1 MADIP
6 EGLDDLLNS
15 IRGEGK
21 SSGSSALAIIPK
33 AEKKESDSVENED
46 IDPRILKLLGLEDV
60 FDIDYDTYKT
70 LLREKMAAGRMSDS
84 KIPTE
89 EVQLLTDEYKRV
101 KSKTGRFKVKGQK
114 IKKESFVGKKKPAVA
129 KSIKALPGRV
139 TPKDVVDAE
148 VITPDDKEP
157 IDEVLGQL
165 ALKLNKVD
173 ENVKK
178 IVNTSVEKEKEE
190 KEAQDDDRIEA
201 DKEKKKA
208 KERKRESA
216 GIGRVVSTVVSK
228 AMAPA
233 KATFDFLNDFFKKFL
248 FATVIAE
255 IIRFLKS
262 PIEYFRPIVE
272 WLNSTITMINEKVAA
287 VIRGALDPINGAI
300 TGFNQKLTAIQN
312 GVNGIINNVPGLKYL
327 VPPLDLGQIPLIP
340 TQKIIQKVTIP
351 QIPYPAKGSAVSQQ
365 SGGQMMR
372 GFAGMLSGFFG
383 LTQTSGTSTTSTGA
397 TSNTKGNFTGN
408 NNQQKAMNYFMSQ
421 GLTKEQ
427 AAGIVGNL
435 MQESTANLD
444 PMANNGLGNQ
454 GLAQWD
460 ANRWARFKAW
470 AKTQNLNVNSFEAQ
484 LQWIM
489 QEFITGSGGLGLA
502 RYKQTKTAE
511 EAAALF
517 NKDFER
523 SGEVPGDPGYENRIR
538 NANQLMKMNLQPPSK
553 PTIGSNTKA
562 SAPPPPK
569 PRVASSVLLNSN
581 GDLASSGPSGTATP
595 NQKQVPIFS
604 ARGNDPYGMAIAGT
618 YNLLGALG

>member
-21 SSGSSALAIIPK
+21 SSGSSALAVIPK
-33 AEKKESDSVENED
+33 PEKKESDSVENED

-70 LLREKMAAGRMSDS
+70 LLRERMAAGRMPDS

-89 EVQLLTDEYKRV
+89 EVQLLTDEFKRV

-114 IKKESFVGKKKPAVA
+114 IKKESFVGKKKPTVTKA
-129 KSIKALPGRV
+129 IKALPGRV
-139 TPKDVVDAE
+139 TPKDTVDAE
-148 VITPDDKEP
+148 VITPEGKEP

-178 IVNTSVEKEKEE
+178 IINTSVEKEKEE
-190 KEAQDDDRIEA
+190 KETQDDERIET
-201 DKEKKKA
+201 DKEKKSA
-208 KERKRESA
+208 KEKKRESA
-216 GIGRVVSTVVSK
+216 GITKVVSGVVSK

-233 KATFDFLNDFFKKFL
+233 KATFDFLNEFFKKFL

-255 IIRFLKS
+255 IIRFLKN

-272 WLNSTITMINEKVAA
+272 WINSAIVAINKKVAS
-287 VIRGALDPINGAI
+287 VITSTLQPINDAL
-300 TGFNQKLTAIQN
+300 TGFNQGLSTIQN
-312 GVNGIINNVPGLKYL
+312 SVNGIINNVPGLKHII
-327 VPPLDLGQIPLIP
+327 PPLDLGQIPLIP
-340 TQKIIQKVTIP
+340 IQKIIEKVTIP

-365 SGGQMMR
+365 SGGQMMQ
-372 GFAGMLSGFFG
+372 GFAGMLSGLFG
-383 LTQTSGTSTTSTGA
+383 MTQSSPQGQVLSTGPA
-397 TSNTKGNFTGN
+397 NFSGNT
-408 NNQQKAMNYFMSQ
+408 NQEKAMNYFMSQ

-444 PMANNGLGNQ
+444 PRADNKMGNLGI
-454 GLAQWD
+454 AQWD
-460 ANRWARFKAW
+460 ANRWSRFKKW
-470 AKTQNLNVNSFEAQ
+470 AKTKNLSIYNLEAQ
-484 LQWIM
+484 LQWVM
-489 QEFITGSGGLGLA
+489 EELNTGDGGLGIA
-502 RYKQTKTAE
+502 RFKRTKTAA
-511 EAAALF
+511 EATALF
-517 NKDFER
+517 LKDFER
-523 SGEVPGDPGYENRIR
+523 SGEKPGDPGYENRIR
-538 NANQLMKMNLQPPSK
+538 NAENLMRQQFQGQGTSQSTGIKPSQASAAPPGPPSRR
-553 PTIGSNTKA
+553 IA
-562 SAPPPPK
+562 SALP
-569 PRVASSVLLNSN
+569 LNLNTGTSN
-581 GDLASSGPSGTATP
+581 EPAGTATP

-604 ARGNDPYGMAIAGT
+604 AKGNNPYDFATAGT